1 MCSIAALFT
10 LALLL
15 PYPLAAQEAIDRE
28 RDVCKEP
35 VQAAGDAFHLLRAA
49 RKSAIRRWQDQVFKI
64 HGDRFTDYRNARG
77 PGGGAPELRCDPT
90 SVGGGHTI
98 FDLKRCVVVARPC
111 REPY

>member
-1 MCSIAALFT
+1 MRSIIAPLT

-15 PYPLAAQEAIDRE
+15 ASPLLAQEANDRE
-28 RDVCKEP
+28 RDLCKEP

-49 RKSAIRRWQDQVFKI
+49 KKSAIRRWQDQVFKV
-64 HGDRFTDYRNARG
+64 HGDRFTGWRNARG